1 MLRRTK
7 TQKVLLHRQLF
18 PGQQH
23 FFSFR
28 THFLRFYSIF
38 LFFSTF
44 IVITHATKISTQI
57 IPKP

>member
-7 TQKVLLHRQLF
+7 TQKCCCTGNYF
-18 PGQQH
+18 PGSST
-23 FFSFR
+23 FSAFVH
-28 THFLRFYSIF
+28 TFLRIYSIF